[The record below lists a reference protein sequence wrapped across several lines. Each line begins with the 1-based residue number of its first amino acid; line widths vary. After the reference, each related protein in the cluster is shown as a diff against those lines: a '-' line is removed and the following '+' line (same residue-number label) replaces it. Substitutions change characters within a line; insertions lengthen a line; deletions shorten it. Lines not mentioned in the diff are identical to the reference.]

1 MKKTLLMLIF
11 SGLSISVF
19 ADYYICYGSFRNQD
33 NAFAESAALQAAG
46 IESAVVE
53 IKTDG
58 AVLYRVIHPKG
69 YADSDSAKWKIK
81 YIVAELESPYPTQE
95 SFWVFESVDAPKTV
109 VQTDAAVKEAAEMND
124 DLSVDAASGAELTDE
139 SAVEET
145 NEVIA
150 EETAD
155 GEISENSD
163 EAVAADLE
171 SSNENVTEISN
182 NEQSGNS
189 SADSEESEEEIVQR
203 VRRDAFAEKAS
214 DKFDVEG
221 AEEAADGEVSEEL
234 TVEEGDETLA
244 EEAADGEVSEELTVE
259 ESDET
264 LAEEAADSEV
274 SEELTVEESDETIA
288 EEAADGEF
296 SEELTVEEGDEALAE
311 EAADGEVSEEL
322 TVEESDEAFAEEA
335 ADGEVSEELTVEE
348 GEEAFAE
355 EAADGEVSEELTVEE
370 GDETFAEEA
379 ADGEV
384 SEELTVEEG
393 DETLAEE
400 VADSEVSEELTV
412 EEDDE
417 ALAEEGGKA
426 AVSEI
431 RFTLKNQSVYKTL
444 FDSPAAVYAVIPE
457 ELTRGKVP
465 VDFTVNLYRDRER
478 VASKTGD
485 FIPNL
490 NKFSITET
498 FPEAM
503 FNDVTRTCEY
513 TIELI
518 FNGEVIAE
526 NSYLY
531 FID

>member
-53 IKTDG
+53 MKTDG

-189 SADSEESEEEIVQR
+189 SADSEKSEEEIAQR

-234 TVEEGDETLA
+234 TVEEGDEAFA

-259 ESDET
+259 E
-264 LAEEAADSEV
+264 
-274 SEELTVEESDETIA
+274 
-288 EEAADGEF
+288 G
-296 SEELTVEEGDEALAE
+296 
-311 EAADGEVSEEL
+311 
-322 TVEESDEAFAEEA
+322 DEAFAEEA

-355 EAADGEVSEELTVEE
+355 EAVDGEVSEELTVEE
-370 GDETFAEEA
+370 DDETLAEEA

-393 DETLAEE
+393 DETFAGEA
-400 VADSEVSEELTV
+400 ADGEVSEELTV
-412 EEDDE
+412 EEGDE
-417 ALAEEGGKA
+417 TFAGEAADGEVSEELTVEEGDETLAEEGGKA

-444 FDSPAAVYAVIPE
+444 FDSPATVYAVIPE

-465 VDFTVNLYRDRER
+465 VDFTVNL
-478 VASKTGD
+478 SQ
-485 FIPNL
+485 
-490 NKFSITET
+490 SQ
-498 FPEAM
+498 
-503 FNDVTRTCEY
+503 
-513 TIELI
+513 
-518 FNGEVIAE
+518 
-526 NSYLY
+526 
-531 FID
+531 

>member
-33 NAFAESAALQAAG
+33 NAFAESAALEAAG

-53 IKTDG
+53 MKTDG
-58 AVLYRVIHPKG
+58 SVLYRVIHPNG

-81 YIVAELESPYPTQE
+81 YIVAGLETPYPTQE
-95 SFWVFESVDAPKTV
+95 SFWVFESDGTPKTAA
-109 VQTDAAVKEAAEMND
+109 QT
-124 DLSVDAASGAELTDE
+124 GAP
-139 SAVEET
+139 
-145 NEVIA
+145 A
-150 EETAD
+150 EETAEFAD
-155 GEISENSD
+155 GSPAEGAAAGEVSGEPAAEETD
-163 EAVAADLE
+163 EASAGEAVGEVSGELTAEETGEAFAGEAAADE
-171 SSNENVTEISN
+171 V
-182 NEQSGNS
+182 SG
-189 SADSEESEEEIVQR
+189 ELT
-203 VRRDAFAEKAS
+203 
-214 DKFDVEG
+214 

-234 TVEEGDETLA
+234 M
-244 EEAADGEVSEELTVE
+244 
-259 ESDET
+259 
-264 LAEEAADSEV
+264 
-274 SEELTVEESDETIA
+274 
-288 EEAADGEF
+288 
-296 SEELTVEEGDEALAE
+296 
-311 EAADGEVSEEL
+311 
-322 TVEESDEAFAEEA
+322 
-335 ADGEVSEELTVEE
+335 
-348 GEEAFAE
+348 
-355 EAADGEVSEELTVEE
+355 VEE

-384 SEELTVEEG
+384 SEELTVEES
-393 DETLAEE
+393 DETLVEE
-400 VADSEVSEELTV
+400 AADSEVSEELTV
-412 EEDDE
+412 EESDE
-417 ALAEEGGKA
+417 ALAEEAADSEVSEELTVEEGDETFAEEGGKA

-444 FDSPAAVYAVIPE
+444 FDSPATVYAVIPE

-485 FIPNL
+485 FISNL

>member
-109 VQTDAAVKEAAEMND
+109 VQTGAAVKEAAEMND

-150 EETAD
+150 EEAAD

-163 EAVAADLE
+163 EAVAADSE

-189 SADSEESEEEIVQR
+189 SADSEESEEEIAQR

-259 ESDET
+259 ED
-264 LAEEAADSEV
+264 
-274 SEELTVEESDETIA
+274 
-288 EEAADGEF
+288 
-296 SEELTVEEGDEALAE
+296 DEALAE

-322 TVEESDEAFAEEA
+322 TVEESDEALAEEA

-348 GEEAFAE
+348 SDEALAE

-370 GDETFAEEA
+370 DDEALAEEA

-384 SEELTVEEG
+384 SEELTVEES

-400 VADSEVSEELTV
+400 AVDGEVSEELTV
-412 EEDDE
+412 EESDETLAEEAADDE
-417 ALAEEGGKA
+417 VSEELTVEEGDETLAEEGGKA

-444 FDSPAAVYAVIPE
+444 FDSPATVYAVIPE

>member
-33 NAFAESAALQAAG
+33 NAFAESAALQVAG

-53 IKTDG
+53 MKTDG

-124 DLSVDAASGAELTDE
+124 DLSVDAASGAEFTDE

-189 SADSEESEEEIVQR
+189 SADSEESEEEIAQR

-234 TVEEGDETLA
+234 TVEEGDKTL
-244 EEAADGEVSEELTVE
+244 
-259 ESDET
+259 
-264 LAEEAADSEV
+264 
-274 SEELTVEESDETIA
+274 
-288 EEAADGEF
+288 
-296 SEELTVEEGDEALAE
+296 
-311 EAADGEVSEEL
+311 
-322 TVEESDEAFAEEA
+322 
-335 ADGEVSEELTVEE
+335 
-348 GEEAFAE
+348 
-355 EAADGEVSEELTVEE
+355 
-370 GDETFAEEA
+370 AEEA

-400 VADSEVSEELTV
+400 AADGEVSEELTVEEDDEALAEEAADSEVSEELTVEEGEEALAEEAADGEVSEELTVEEGDEMLAEEAADGEVSEELTV

-444 FDSPAAVYAVIPE
+444 FDSPATVYAVIPE

>member
-1 MKKTLLMLIF
+1 MPIKTQRGIKMKKTLLMLIF

-109 VQTDAAVKEAAEMND
+109 VQTGAAVKEAAEMND

-150 EETAD
+150 EEAAD

-163 EAVAADLE
+163 EAVAADSE

-189 SADSEESEEEIVQR
+189 SADSEESEEEIAQR
-203 VRRDAFAEKAS
+203 VRRDAFAEKTS

-259 ESDET
+259 EGDEA
-264 LAEEAADSEV
+264 L
-274 SEELTVEESDETIA
+274 A
-288 EEAADGEF
+288 EEAADGEV

-322 TVEESDEAFAEEA
+322 M
-335 ADGEVSEELTVEE
+335 
-348 GEEAFAE
+348 
-355 EAADGEVSEELTVEE
+355 VEE

-384 SEELTVEEG
+384 SEELTVEES
-393 DETLAEE
+393 DEALAEE
-400 VADSEVSEELTV
+400 AADGEVSEELTV
-412 EEDDE
+412 EEGDE
-417 ALAEEGGKA
+417 TLAEEGGKA

-444 FDSPAAVYAVIPE
+444 FDSPATVYAVIPE

>member
-163 EAVAADLE
+163 ETVAADSE

-189 SADSEESEEEIVQR
+189 SADSEESEEEIAQR
-203 VRRDAFAEKAS
+203 VRRDAFAEKTS

-234 TVEEGDETLA
+234 TVEEDDET
-244 EEAADGEVSEELTVE
+244 
-259 ESDET
+259 
-264 LAEEAADSEV
+264 
-274 SEELTVEESDETIA
+274 
-288 EEAADGEF
+288 
-296 SEELTVEEGDEALAE
+296 LAE

-335 ADGEVSEELTVEE
+335 ADGEFSEELTVEE
-348 GEEAFAE
+348 GEEALAE

-370 GDETFAEEA
+370 SDET
-379 ADGEV
+379 
-384 SEELTVEEG
+384 
-393 DETLAEE
+393 
-400 VADSEVSEELTV
+400 
-412 EEDDE
+412 
-417 ALAEEGGKA
+417 LAEEGGKA

-444 FDSPAAVYAVIPE
+444 FDSPATVYAVIPE

-526 NSYLY
+526 NSFLY

>member
-53 IKTDG
+53 MKTDG

-163 EAVAADLE
+163 EAVAADSE

-182 NEQSGNS
+182 NERSGNS
-189 SADSEESEEEIVQR
+189 SADSEESEEEIAQR
-203 VRRDAFAEKAS
+203 VRRDAFAEKTS

-234 TVEEGDETLA
+234 TVEE
-244 EEAADGEVSEELTVE
+244 S
-259 ESDET
+259 
-264 LAEEAADSEV
+264 
-274 SEELTVEESDETIA
+274 
-288 EEAADGEF
+288 
-296 SEELTVEEGDEALAE
+296 DEALAE
-311 EAADGEVSEEL
+311 EAADG
-322 TVEESDEAFAEEA
+322 
-335 ADGEVSEELTVEE
+335 
-348 GEEAFAE
+348 
-355 EAADGEVSEELTVEE
+355 
-370 GDETFAEEA
+370 
-379 ADGEV
+379 
-384 SEELTVEEG
+384 
-393 DETLAEE
+393 
-400 VADSEVSEELTV
+400 EVSEELTV

-444 FDSPAAVYAVIPE
+444 FDSPATVYAVIPE

>member
-53 IKTDG
+53 MKTDG

-163 EAVAADLE
+163 EAVAADSE

-189 SADSEESEEEIVQR
+189 SADSEESEEEIAQR
-203 VRRDAFAEKAS
+203 VRRDAFAEKTS

-244 EEAADGEVSEELTVE
+244 EEAADGEVSERLPKRRPT
-259 ESDET
+259 
-264 LAEEAADSEV
+264 AK
-274 SEELTVEESDETIA
+274 
-288 EEAADGEF
+288 F
-296 SEELTVEEGDEALAE
+296 P
-311 EAADGEVSEEL
+311 
-322 TVEESDEAFAEEA
+322 
-335 ADGEVSEELTVEE
+335 
-348 GEEAFAE
+348 
-355 EAADGEVSEELTVEE
+355 
-370 GDETFAEEA
+370 
-379 ADGEV
+379 
-384 SEELTVEEG
+384 
-393 DETLAEE
+393 
-400 VADSEVSEELTV
+400 
-412 EEDDE
+412 
-417 ALAEEGGKA
+417 
-426 AVSEI
+426 
-431 RFTLKNQSVYKTL
+431 KN
-444 FDSPAAVYAVIPE
+444 
-457 ELTRGKVP
+457 
-465 VDFTVNLYRDRER
+465 
-478 VASKTGD
+478 
-485 FIPNL
+485 
-490 NKFSITET
+490 
-498 FPEAM
+498 
-503 FNDVTRTCEY
+503 
-513 TIELI
+513 
-518 FNGEVIAE
+518 
-526 NSYLY
+526 
-531 FID
+531 

>member
-189 SADSEESEEEIVQR
+189 SADSEESEEEIAQR
-203 VRRDAFAEKAS
+203 VRRDAFAEKTS

-234 TVEEGDETLA
+234 TVEESDETLA
-244 EEAADGEVSEELTVE
+244 AEAADGEVSEELTVE
-259 ESDET
+259 EGDEA
-264 LAEEAADSEV
+264 LAEEAVDGEV
-274 SEELTVEESDETIA
+274 SEELTVEED
-288 EEAADGEF
+288 
-296 SEELTVEEGDEALAE
+296 DEALAE

-322 TVEESDEAFAEEA
+322 TVEED
-335 ADGEVSEELTVEE
+335 
-348 GEEAFAE
+348 
-355 EAADGEVSEELTVEE
+355 
-370 GDETFAEEA
+370 DETFAEEA

-393 DETLAEE
+393 DEAFAEE
-400 VADSEVSEELTV
+400 AADGEVSGELTV
-412 EEDDE
+412 EEGDE
-417 ALAEEGGKA
+417 TFAEEGGKA

-444 FDSPAAVYAVIPE
+444 FDSPATVYAVIPE

-526 NSYLY
+526 NSFLY

>member
-1 MKKTLLMLIF
+1 MPIKTPRGIKMKKTLLMLIF

-19 ADYYICYGSFRNQD
+19 ADYYICYGSFRNQA

-53 IKTDG
+53 MKTDG

-81 YIVAELESPYPTQE
+81 YIVAGLETPYPTQE
-95 SFWVFESVDAPKTV
+95 SFWVFESDGTPKTAA
-109 VQTDAAVKEAAEMND
+109 QT
-124 DLSVDAASGAELTDE
+124 GAP
-139 SAVEET
+139 
-145 NEVIA
+145 A
-150 EETAD
+150 EETAEFAD
-155 GEISENSD
+155 GSP
-163 EAVAADLE
+163 A
-171 SSNENVTEISN
+171 
-182 NEQSGNS
+182 
-189 SADSEESEEEIVQR
+189 
-203 VRRDAFAEKAS
+203 
-214 DKFDVEG
+214 EG
-221 AEEAADGEVSEEL
+221 AAAGEVSGEPA
-234 TVEEGDETLA
+234 A
-244 EEAADGEVSEELTVE
+244 EETDEASAGEAVGEVSGELT
-259 ESDET
+259 
-264 LAEEAADSEV
+264 AEE
-274 SEELTVEESDETIA
+274 T
-288 EEAADGEF
+288 G
-296 SEELTVEEGDEALAE
+296 
-311 EAADGEVSEEL
+311 
-322 TVEESDEAFAEEA
+322 EAFAGEA
-335 ADGEVSEELTVEE
+335 AADEVSGELT
-348 GEEAFAE
+348 AE

-384 SEELTVEEG
+384 SEELTVEESDETLVEEAADGEVSEELTVEEG
-393 DETLAEE
+393 DETFAEE
-400 VADSEVSEELTV
+400 AADSEVSEELTV
-412 EEDDE
+412 EEGDE
-417 ALAEEGGKA
+417 TLAEEA
-426 AVSEI
+426 AADEVSGELMAEEAGEAFAGEAAGEVSGELTAEEADEAFAGEI
-431 RFTLKNQSVYKTL
+431 RFTLKNQSVSKTL

-457 ELTRGKVP
+457 ELTRGKAP

-485 FIPNL
+485 FISNL

>member
-53 IKTDG
+53 MKTDG

-189 SADSEESEEEIVQR
+189 SADSEKSEEEIAQR

-234 TVEEGDETLA
+234 TVEEG
-244 EEAADGEVSEELTVE
+244 
-259 ESDET
+259 
-264 LAEEAADSEV
+264 
-274 SEELTVEESDETIA
+274 
-288 EEAADGEF
+288 
-296 SEELTVEEGDEALAE
+296 
-311 EAADGEVSEEL
+311 
-322 TVEESDEAFAEEA
+322 DEAFAEEA

-370 GDETFAEEA
+370 GEEALAEEAVDGEVSEELTVEESDETLAEEAADSEVSEELTVEEGDETFAEEA

-393 DETLAEE
+393 DETLTEK
-400 VADSEVSEELTV
+400 
-412 EEDDE
+412 
-417 ALAEEGGKA
+417 GKA

-444 FDSPAAVYAVIPE
+444 FDSPATVYAVIPE

>member
-33 NAFAESAALQAAG
+33 NAFAESAALQVAG

-53 IKTDG
+53 MKTDG

-124 DLSVDAASGAELTDE
+124 DLSVDAASGAEFTDE

-189 SADSEESEEEIVQR
+189 SADSEESEEEIAQR

-234 TVEEGDETLA
+234 TVEEGDKTL
-244 EEAADGEVSEELTVE
+244 
-259 ESDET
+259 
-264 LAEEAADSEV
+264 
-274 SEELTVEESDETIA
+274 
-288 EEAADGEF
+288 
-296 SEELTVEEGDEALAE
+296 
-311 EAADGEVSEEL
+311 
-322 TVEESDEAFAEEA
+322 
-335 ADGEVSEELTVEE
+335 
-348 GEEAFAE
+348 
-355 EAADGEVSEELTVEE
+355 
-370 GDETFAEEA
+370 AEEA

-400 VADSEVSEELTV
+400 AADGEVSEELTVEEDDEALAEEAADSEVSEELTVEEGEEALAEEAADGEVSEELTVEEGDEMLAEEAADGEVSEELTVEEGDEALAEEAADGEASEELTVEEDDEALAEEAADGEVSEELTV

-444 FDSPAAVYAVIPE
+444 FDSPATVYAVIPE

>member
-53 IKTDG
+53 MKTDG

-163 EAVAADLE
+163 EAVAADSE

-189 SADSEESEEEIVQR
+189 SADSEESEEEIAQR
-203 VRRDAFAEKAS
+203 VRRDAFAEKTS

-259 ESDET
+259 EGDET
-264 LAEEAADSEV
+264 LAEEAADGEV
-274 SEELTVEESDETIA
+274 SEELTVEESDEALA
-288 EEAADGEF
+288 EEAVDGEV

-322 TVEESDEAFAEEA
+322 TVEESDEALAEEA
-335 ADGEVSEELTVEE
+335 ADG
-348 GEEAFAE
+348 
-355 EAADGEVSEELTVEE
+355 
-370 GDETFAEEA
+370 
-379 ADGEV
+379 
-384 SEELTVEEG
+384 
-393 DETLAEE
+393 
-400 VADSEVSEELTV
+400 EVSEELTV

-444 FDSPAAVYAVIPE
+444 FDSPATVYAVIPE

>member
-189 SADSEESEEEIVQR
+189 SADSEESEEEIAQR
-203 VRRDAFAEKAS
+203 VRRDAFAEKTS

-221 AEEAADGEVSEEL
+221 AEEAADGEVSEELTVEESDETLAAEAADGEVSEELTVEEGDEALAEEAVDGEVSEELTVEEDDEALAEEAADGEVSEEL

-244 EEAADGEVSEELTVE
+244 EEAT
-259 ESDET
+259 
-264 LAEEAADSEV
+264 DSEV
-274 SEELTVEESDETIA
+274 SEELTVEEGDEAFA
-288 EEAADGEF
+288 EEAADSEV

-322 TVEESDEAFAEEA
+322 TVEE
-335 ADGEVSEELTVEE
+335 G
-348 GEEAFAE
+348 
-355 EAADGEVSEELTVEE
+355 
-370 GDETFAEEA
+370 
-379 ADGEV
+379 
-384 SEELTVEEG
+384 
-393 DETLAEE
+393 
-400 VADSEVSEELTV
+400 
-412 EEDDE
+412 DE

-444 FDSPAAVYAVIPE
+444 FDSPATVYAVIPE

>member
-1 MKKTLLMLIF
+1 MPIKTQRGIKMKKTLLMLIF

-189 SADSEESEEEIVQR
+189 SADSEESEEEIAQR

-259 ESDET
+259 EGDET
-264 LAEEAADSEV
+264 LAEE
-274 SEELTVEESDETIA
+274 T
-288 EEAADGEF
+288 ADGEV
-296 SEELTVEEGDEALAE
+296 SEELTVEEGDEMLAE

-322 TVEESDEAFAEEA
+322 TVEESDE
-335 ADGEVSEELTVEE
+335 
-348 GEEAFAE
+348 
-355 EAADGEVSEELTVEE
+355 
-370 GDETFAEEA
+370 
-379 ADGEV
+379 
-384 SEELTVEEG
+384 
-393 DETLAEE
+393 TLAEE
-400 VADSEVSEELTV
+400 AADSEVSEELTV

-444 FDSPAAVYAVIPE
+444 FDSPATVYAVIPE

-490 NKFSITET
+490 NKFSISET

>member
-19 ADYYICYGSFRNQD
+19 ADYYICYGSFRNQA

-53 IKTDG
+53 MKTDG
-58 AVLYRVIHPKG
+58 SVLYRVIHPNG
-69 YADSDSAKWKIK
+69 YADSDSAKWKMK
-81 YIVAELESPYPTQE
+81 YIVAGLETPYPTQE
-95 SFWVFESVDAPKTV
+95 SFWVFESDGTPKTAA
-109 VQTDAAVKEAAEMND
+109 QT
-124 DLSVDAASGAELTDE
+124 GAP
-139 SAVEET
+139 
-145 NEVIA
+145 A
-150 EETAD
+150 EETAEFAD
-155 GEISENSD
+155 GSPAEGAAAGEVSGEPAAEETD
-163 EAVAADLE
+163 EA
-171 SSNENVTEISN
+171 
-182 NEQSGNS
+182 
-189 SADSEESEEEIVQR
+189 
-203 VRRDAFAEKAS
+203 F
-214 DKFDVEG
+214 

-259 ESDET
+259 EGDET

-274 SEELTVEESDETIA
+274 SGELTA
-288 EEAADGEF
+288 EEA
-296 SEELTVEEGDEALAE
+296 DEASA
-311 EAADGEVSEEL
+311 G
-322 TVEESDEAFAEEA
+322 
-335 ADGEVSEELTVEE
+335 
-348 GEEAFAE
+348 
-355 EAADGEVSEELTVEE
+355 
-370 GDETFAEEA
+370 EA

-400 VADSEVSEELTV
+400 AADGEVSEELTV

-417 ALAEEGGKA
+417 TFAEEAANGEVSEELTVEEGDETLAEEA
-426 AVSEI
+426 AADEVSGELMAEEAGEAFAGEI
-431 RFTLKNQSVYKTL
+431 RFTLKNQSVSKTL

-457 ELTRGKVP
+457 ELTRGKAP

-485 FIPNL
+485 FISNL

-513 TIELI
+513 TVELI

-531 FID
+531 FTD

>member
-124 DLSVDAASGAELTDE
+124 DLSVDAASGAEFTDE

-234 TVEEGDETLA
+234 TVEEGEEALAEEAADGEVSEELTVEEGEEAVAEEAADGEASEELTVEEGDEAFAEEAADGEVSEELTVEEGDEALAEEAADSEVSEELTVEEGDETLA

-264 LAEEAADSEV
+264 
-274 SEELTVEESDETIA
+274 
-288 EEAADGEF
+288 
-296 SEELTVEEGDEALAE
+296 
-311 EAADGEVSEEL
+311 
-322 TVEESDEAFAEEA
+322 
-335 ADGEVSEELTVEE
+335 
-348 GEEAFAE
+348 
-355 EAADGEVSEELTVEE
+355 
-370 GDETFAEEA
+370 
-379 ADGEV
+379 
-384 SEELTVEEG
+384 
-393 DETLAEE
+393 
-400 VADSEVSEELTV
+400 
-412 EEDDE
+412 
-417 ALAEEGGKA
+417 LAEEGGKA

>member
-163 EAVAADLE
+163 EAVVADSE

-189 SADSEESEEEIVQR
+189 SADSEESEEEIAQR
-203 VRRDAFAEKAS
+203 VRRDAFAEKTS

-221 AEEAADGEVSEEL
+221 VEEAADGEVSEELTVEEGEEALAEEAADGEVSEELTVEESDETIAEEAADGEVSEEL

-259 ESDET
+259 EG
-264 LAEEAADSEV
+264 EEA
-274 SEELTVEESDETIA
+274 
-288 EEAADGEF
+288 F
-296 SEELTVEEGDEALAE
+296 AE

-322 TVEESDEAFAEEA
+322 TVEESDEAF
-335 ADGEVSEELTVEE
+335 
-348 GEEAFAE
+348 
-355 EAADGEVSEELTVEE
+355 
-370 GDETFAEEA
+370 
-379 ADGEV
+379 
-384 SEELTVEEG
+384 
-393 DETLAEE
+393 
-400 VADSEVSEELTV
+400 
-412 EEDDE
+412 
-417 ALAEEGGKA
+417 AEEGGKA

>member
-189 SADSEESEEEIVQR
+189 SADSEESEEEIAQR

-244 EEAADGEVSEELTVE
+244 EEAADGE
-259 ESDET
+259 
-264 LAEEAADSEV
+264 A
-274 SEELTVEESDETIA
+274 
-288 EEAADGEF
+288 
-296 SEELTVEEGDEALAE
+296 
-311 EAADGEVSEEL
+311 
-322 TVEESDEAFAEEA
+322 
-335 ADGEVSEELTVEE
+335 SEELTVEE

-370 GDETFAEEA
+370 GDEALAEEAADGEVSEELTVEESEEA

-400 VADSEVSEELTV
+400 AADGEVSEELTV
-412 EEDDE
+412 EESDE
-417 ALAEEGGKA
+417 ALAEEAADGEVSEELTVEESDETLVEEAADGEVSEELTVEEGDETLAEEGGKA

-444 FDSPAAVYAVIPE
+444 FDSPATVYAVIPE

-490 NKFSITET
+490 NKFSISET

>member
-53 IKTDG
+53 MKTDG

-182 NEQSGNS
+182 NERSGNS
-189 SADSEESEEEIVQR
+189 SADSEKSEEEIAQR

-221 AEEAADGEVSEEL
+221 AEEAADGEVSEELTVEEDDETLAEEAADGEVSEELTVEEGEEALAEEAADGEVSEELTVEEGDETFAEEAADSEVSEELTVEEGDETLAEEAADGEVSEELTVEEDDEALAEEAADGEVSEELTVEESDETLVEEAADGEVSEEL

-259 ESDET
+259 E
-264 LAEEAADSEV
+264 
-274 SEELTVEESDETIA
+274 
-288 EEAADGEF
+288 
-296 SEELTVEEGDEALAE
+296 
-311 EAADGEVSEEL
+311 
-322 TVEESDEAFAEEA
+322 
-335 ADGEVSEELTVEE
+335 
-348 GEEAFAE
+348 
-355 EAADGEVSEELTVEE
+355 
-370 GDETFAEEA
+370 
-379 ADGEV
+379 
-384 SEELTVEEG
+384 G
-393 DETLAEE
+393 DETLAEK
-400 VADSEVSEELTV
+400 
-412 EEDDE
+412 
-417 ALAEEGGKA
+417 GKA

>member
-1 MKKTLLMLIF
+1 MPIKTQRGIKMKKTLLMLIF

-124 DLSVDAASGAELTDE
+124 DLSVDAVSGAELTDE

-189 SADSEESEEEIVQR
+189 SADSEESEEEIAQR
-203 VRRDAFAEKAS
+203 VRRDAFAEKTS

-221 AEEAADGEVSEEL
+221 AEEAADGEVSEELTVEEGDETLAEEVVDGEVSEELTVEEGDEALAEEAADGEVSEEL

-264 LAEEAADSEV
+264 LAEEAAD
-274 SEELTVEESDETIA
+274 
-288 EEAADGEF
+288 
-296 SEELTVEEGDEALAE
+296 
-311 EAADGEVSEEL
+311 GEVFGEL
-322 TVEESDEAFAEEA
+322 TVEESDEA
-335 ADGEVSEELTVEE
+335 L
-348 GEEAFAE
+348 
-355 EAADGEVSEELTVEE
+355 
-370 GDETFAEEA
+370 AEEA

-400 VADSEVSEELTV
+400 AADGEVSEELTV

-444 FDSPAAVYAVIPE
+444 FDSPATVYAVIPE

>member
-124 DLSVDAASGAELTDE
+124 DLSVDAVSGAELTDE

-155 GEISENSD
+155 EEISENSD

-189 SADSEESEEEIVQR
+189 SADSEESEEEIAQR

-221 AEEAADGEVSEEL
+221 AEEAADGEVFEEL

-259 ESDET
+259 ESDE
-264 LAEEAADSEV
+264 
-274 SEELTVEESDETIA
+274 
-288 EEAADGEF
+288 
-296 SEELTVEEGDEALAE
+296 ALAE

-322 TVEESDEAFAEEA
+322 TVEEGDEA
-335 ADGEVSEELTVEE
+335 L
-348 GEEAFAE
+348 AE

-400 VADSEVSEELTV
+400 AADDEVSEELTVEEGDETLAEEAADSEVSEELTVEESDEALAEEAADGEVSEELTV

-444 FDSPAAVYAVIPE
+444 FDSPATVYAVIPE

>member
-1 MKKTLLMLIF
+1 MKKTLLTLIF
-11 SGLSISVF
+11 FGLSISVF

-33 NAFAESAALQAAG
+33 NAFAESAALEAAG

-53 IKTDG
+53 MKTDG
-58 AVLYRVIHPKG
+58 SVLYRVIHPNG

-95 SFWVFESVDAPKTV
+95 SFWVFESDGTPKTAA
-109 VQTDAAVKEAAEMND
+109 QT
-124 DLSVDAASGAELTDE
+124 GAP
-139 SAVEET
+139 
-145 NEVIA
+145 A
-150 EETAD
+150 EETAEFAD
-155 GEISENSD
+155 GSPAEGAAAGEVSGEPAAEETD
-163 EAVAADLE
+163 EASAGEAAGE
-171 SSNENVTEISN
+171 V
-182 NEQSGNS
+182 SGELTAEETGEA
-189 SADSEESEEEIVQR
+189 SAGEAVGEVSGELTAEEADEAFAGEAAGEVSEELTVEEG
-203 VRRDAFAEKAS
+203 
-214 DKFDVEG
+214 DKTL

-234 TVEEGDETLA
+234 TAEEADEAFA

-259 ESDET
+259 ES
-264 LAEEAADSEV
+264 
-274 SEELTVEESDETIA
+274 
-288 EEAADGEF
+288 
-296 SEELTVEEGDEALAE
+296 DEALAE

-322 TVEESDEAFAEEA
+322 TVEED
-335 ADGEVSEELTVEE
+335 
-348 GEEAFAE
+348 
-355 EAADGEVSEELTVEE
+355 
-370 GDETFAEEA
+370 DETFAEEA

-393 DETLAEE
+393 DET
-400 VADSEVSEELTV
+400 
-412 EEDDE
+412 
-417 ALAEEGGKA
+417 LAEEGGKA

-444 FDSPAAVYAVIPE
+444 FDSPATVYAVIPE

>member
-163 EAVAADLE
+163 EAVAADSE
-171 SSNENVTEISN
+171 SSNENVTEIPN

-189 SADSEESEEEIVQR
+189 SADSEESEEEIAQR
-203 VRRDAFAEKAS
+203 VRRDAFAEKTS

-234 TVEEGDETLA
+234 TVEE
-244 EEAADGEVSEELTVE
+244 
-259 ESDET
+259 SDET
-264 LAEEAADSEV
+264 L
-274 SEELTVEESDETIA
+274 
-288 EEAADGEF
+288 
-296 SEELTVEEGDEALAE
+296 
-311 EAADGEVSEEL
+311 
-322 TVEESDEAFAEEA
+322 
-335 ADGEVSEELTVEE
+335 
-348 GEEAFAE
+348 AE

-384 SEELTVEEG
+384 SEELTVEES

-400 VADSEVSEELTV
+400 AADGEVSEELTV

-444 FDSPAAVYAVIPE
+444 FDSPATVYAVIPE

>member
-1 MKKTLLMLIF
+1 MPIKTQRGIKMKKTLLMLIF

-19 ADYYICYGSFRNQD
+19 ADYYICYGSFRNQN

-53 IKTDG
+53 MKTDG

-109 VQTDAAVKEAAEMND
+109 VQTDAVVKEAAEMND

-189 SADSEESEEEIVQR
+189 SADSEKSEEEIAQR

-259 ESDET
+259 E
-264 LAEEAADSEV
+264 
-274 SEELTVEESDETIA
+274 
-288 EEAADGEF
+288 G
-296 SEELTVEEGDEALAE
+296 
-311 EAADGEVSEEL
+311 
-322 TVEESDEAFAEEA
+322 DEAFAEK
-335 ADGEVSEELTVEE
+335 
-348 GEEAFAE
+348 
-355 EAADGEVSEELTVEE
+355 
-370 GDETFAEEA
+370 
-379 ADGEV
+379 
-384 SEELTVEEG
+384 
-393 DETLAEE
+393 
-400 VADSEVSEELTV
+400 
-412 EEDDE
+412 
-417 ALAEEGGKA
+417 GKA

-444 FDSPAAVYAVIPE
+444 FDSPATVYAVIPE

>member
-1 MKKTLLMLIF
+1 MPIKTQRGIKMKKTLLMLIF

-53 IKTDG
+53 MKTDG

-145 NEVIA
+145 NEVIV

-189 SADSEESEEEIVQR
+189 SADSEESEEEIAQR

-221 AEEAADGEVSEEL
+221 AEEAADGE
-234 TVEEGDETLA
+234 
-244 EEAADGEVSEELTVE
+244 
-259 ESDET
+259 
-264 LAEEAADSEV
+264 
-274 SEELTVEESDETIA
+274 
-288 EEAADGEF
+288 F

-311 EAADGEVSEEL
+311 EAADS
-322 TVEESDEAFAEEA
+322 
-335 ADGEVSEELTVEE
+335 EVSEELTVEE
-348 GEEAFAE
+348 GDETLAE

-384 SEELTVEEG
+384 SEELTVEES

-400 VADSEVSEELTV
+400 AADGEVSEELTV
-412 EEDDE
+412 EEDDEALAEEAADGEVSEELTVEESDEALAEEAADGEVSEELTVEEGDE

-444 FDSPAAVYAVIPE
+444 FDSPATVYAVIPE

>member
-1 MKKTLLMLIF
+1 MPIKTQRGIKMKKTLLMLIF

-53 IKTDG
+53 MKTDG

-189 SADSEESEEEIVQR
+189 SADSEKSEEEIAQR

-259 ESDET
+259 E
-264 LAEEAADSEV
+264 
-274 SEELTVEESDETIA
+274 
-288 EEAADGEF
+288 
-296 SEELTVEEGDEALAE
+296 
-311 EAADGEVSEEL
+311 
-322 TVEESDEAFAEEA
+322 
-335 ADGEVSEELTVEE
+335 
-348 GEEAFAE
+348 
-355 EAADGEVSEELTVEE
+355 
-370 GDETFAEEA
+370 
-379 ADGEV
+379 
-384 SEELTVEEG
+384 G
-393 DETLAEE
+393 DETLAEK
-400 VADSEVSEELTV
+400 
-412 EEDDE
+412 
-417 ALAEEGGKA
+417 GKA

>member
-53 IKTDG
+53 MKTDG

-163 EAVAADLE
+163 EAVAADSE

-189 SADSEESEEEIVQR
+189 SADSEESEEEIAQR

-221 AEEAADGEVSEEL
+221 AEETADGEVSEELTVEEGDETLAEEAADGEASEELTVEEGDEALAEEAADGEVSEELTVEESDEAFAEEAADSEVSEEL

-264 LAEEAADSEV
+264 LAEEAADDEV
-274 SEELTVEESDETIA
+274 SEELTVEESDEV
-288 EEAADGEF
+288 F
-296 SEELTVEEGDEALAE
+296 
-311 EAADGEVSEEL
+311 
-322 TVEESDEAFAEEA
+322 
-335 ADGEVSEELTVEE
+335 
-348 GEEAFAE
+348 
-355 EAADGEVSEELTVEE
+355 
-370 GDETFAEEA
+370 
-379 ADGEV
+379 
-384 SEELTVEEG
+384 
-393 DETLAEE
+393 
-400 VADSEVSEELTV
+400 
-412 EEDDE
+412 
-417 ALAEEGGKA
+417 AEEGGKA

-444 FDSPAAVYAVIPE
+444 FDSPATVYAVIPE

>member
-189 SADSEESEEEIVQR
+189 SADSEESEEEIAQR

-244 EEAADGEVSEELTVE
+244 EEAADGEASEELTVE
-259 ESDET
+259 EGDET
-264 LAEEAADSEV
+264 LAEEAADGEV
-274 SEELTVEESDETIA
+274 SEELTVEEGDETLA
-288 EEAADGEF
+288 EEAADGEVSEELTVEEGDEALAEEAADGEVSEELTVEEDDEALAEEAADSEV

-322 TVEESDEAFAEEA
+322 TVEESDE
-335 ADGEVSEELTVEE
+335 T
-348 GEEAFAE
+348 
-355 EAADGEVSEELTVEE
+355 
-370 GDETFAEEA
+370 
-379 ADGEV
+379 
-384 SEELTVEEG
+384 
-393 DETLAEE
+393 
-400 VADSEVSEELTV
+400 
-412 EEDDE
+412 
-417 ALAEEGGKA
+417 LAEEGGKA

-444 FDSPAAVYAVIPE
+444 FDSPATVYAVIPE

>member
-1 MKKTLLMLIF
+1 M
-11 SGLSISVF
+11 
-19 ADYYICYGSFRNQD
+19 
-33 NAFAESAALQAAG
+33 
-46 IESAVVE
+46 
-53 IKTDG
+53 KTDG

-163 EAVAADLE
+163 EAVAADSE

-189 SADSEESEEEIVQR
+189 SADSEESEEEIAQR

-214 DKFDVEG
+214 NKFDVEG

-259 ESDET
+259 EGDET
-264 LAEEAADSEV
+264 FAEEAADGEV
-274 SEELTVEESDETIA
+274 SEELTVEESDETLA
-288 EEAADGEF
+288 EEAADGEV

-322 TVEESDEAFAEEA
+322 TVEEDDETLAEEA
-335 ADGEVSEELTVEE
+335 ADG
-348 GEEAFAE
+348 
-355 EAADGEVSEELTVEE
+355 
-370 GDETFAEEA
+370 
-379 ADGEV
+379 
-384 SEELTVEEG
+384 
-393 DETLAEE
+393 
-400 VADSEVSEELTV
+400 EVSEELTV

-444 FDSPAAVYAVIPE
+444 FDSPATVYAVIPE

>member
-1 MKKTLLMLIF
+1 MPIKTQRGIKMKKTLLMLIF

-58 AVLYRVIHPKG
+58 AVLYRVFHPKG

-124 DLSVDAASGAELTDE
+124 DLSVDAASGAEFTDE

-234 TVEEGDETLA
+234 TVEEGEEALAEEAADGEVSEELTVEEGEEAVAEEAADGEASEELTVEEGDEAFAEEAADGEVSEELTVEEGDEALAEEAADSEVSEELTVEEGDETLA

-264 LAEEAADSEV
+264 LAEEAAD
-274 SEELTVEESDETIA
+274 
-288 EEAADGEF
+288 
-296 SEELTVEEGDEALAE
+296 
-311 EAADGEVSEEL
+311 
-322 TVEESDEAFAEEA
+322 
-335 ADGEVSEELTVEE
+335 
-348 GEEAFAE
+348 
-355 EAADGEVSEELTVEE
+355 GEVSEELTVEE
-370 GDETFAEEA
+370 GDETF
-379 ADGEV
+379 
-384 SEELTVEEG
+384 
-393 DETLAEE
+393 
-400 VADSEVSEELTV
+400 
-412 EEDDE
+412 
-417 ALAEEGGKA
+417 AEEGGKA

>member
-53 IKTDG
+53 MKTDG

-124 DLSVDAASGAELTDE
+124 DLSVDAASGAEFTDE

-189 SADSEESEEEIVQR
+189 SADSEESEEEIAQR

-234 TVEEGDETLA
+234 TVEEG
-244 EEAADGEVSEELTVE
+244 
-259 ESDET
+259 
-264 LAEEAADSEV
+264 
-274 SEELTVEESDETIA
+274 
-288 EEAADGEF
+288 
-296 SEELTVEEGDEALAE
+296 
-311 EAADGEVSEEL
+311 
-322 TVEESDEAFAEEA
+322 DEAFAEEA

-370 GDETFAEEA
+370 GDEALAEEAADGEVSEELTVEESEEA

-400 VADSEVSEELTV
+400 AADGEVSEELTV
-412 EEDDE
+412 EESDE
-417 ALAEEGGKA
+417 TLVEEAADGEVSEELTVEEGDETLAEEGGKA

-444 FDSPAAVYAVIPE
+444 FDSPATVYAVIPE

-490 NKFSITET
+490 NKFSISET

>member
-53 IKTDG
+53 MKTDG

-124 DLSVDAASGAELTDE
+124 DLSVDAASGVELTDE

-163 EAVAADLE
+163 EAVASDSE

-189 SADSEESEEEIVQR
+189 SADSEESEEEIAQR
-203 VRRDAFAEKAS
+203 VRRDAFAEKTS

-221 AEEAADGEVSEEL
+221 
-234 TVEEGDETLA
+234 A

-264 LAEEAADSEV
+264 LAEEAADGEV
-274 SEELTVEESDETIA
+274 SEELTVEEDDET
-288 EEAADGEF
+288 
-296 SEELTVEEGDEALAE
+296 LAE

-322 TVEESDEAFAEEA
+322 TVEESEEAFAEEA
-335 ADGEVSEELTVEE
+335 TDGEVSEELTVEESEEALAEEATDGEVSEELTVEE
-348 GEEAFAE
+348 GDEALAE

-384 SEELTVEEG
+384 SEELTVEED
-393 DETLAEE
+393 DEALAEE
-400 VADSEVSEELTV
+400 AADSEVSEELTV
-412 EEDDE
+412 EEGDE

-444 FDSPAAVYAVIPE
+444 FDSPATVYAVIPE